1 MESLRARIQRI
12 VGESGTKGLVLR
24 GAARA
29 LRSSGERLTS
39 FSETLL
45 CRTAPSFFANRK
57 ISEKLTGNA
66 VLKDRH
72 LGERCFIVA
81 TGPSL
86 MKMDL
91 KGLENETVL
100 GVNQGIYFL
109 RERNLTPRYYAIID
123 ELFLK
128 PEYDSFFNDLVPSL
142 RDDEVSLLTSLELQD
157 SIKARGLA
165 CEMHGVRQMLTST
178 YWDNIGVP
186 VSVDMTKPMPGF
198 LSVVHFAISSA
209 LYMGFKDIYLLGCDM
224 NYFLD
229 PDANYERC
237 YKTDAEPFGEQTVTS
252 LFDMDQVELMDW
264 VAKEFRAFRH
274 LGEIAKSRGQRISY
288 CGKDGA
294 LNVYPRLDLKQ
305 VLSQ

>member
-1 MESLRARIQRI
+1 METLQARIKRI

-24 GAARA
+24 GAVRA
-29 LRSSGERLTS
+29 LRASGERLTS
-39 FSETLL
+39 LSETLL
-45 CRTAPSFFANRK
+45 CRTAPSFFANQTL
-57 ISEKLTGNA
+57 SEKLKSNET
-66 VLKDRH
+66 LKDRH
-72 LGERCFIVA
+72 RGERCFIVA

-86 MKMDL
+86 KKMDL
-91 KGLENETVL
+91 TGLENEAIF

-123 ELFLK
+123 ELFQK
-128 PEYDSFFNDLVPSL
+128 PDYESFFQELVPAL
-142 RDDEVSLLTSLELQD
+142 QDDDVTLVTSLELQD
-157 SIKARGLA
+157 TLKKRGLT
-165 CEMHGVRQMLTST
+165 CEMHGVRQMLIST
-178 YWDNIGVP
+178 YWDNSGMP

-198 LSVVHFAISSA
+198 LSVVHFAIASA

-224 NYFLD
+224 NYFLE

-237 YKTDAEPFGEQTVTS
+237 YKTDAEPFGQQTVTS

-274 LGEIAKSRGQRISY
+274 LGEIATSRGQRISY
-288 CGKDGA
+288 CGKDGT